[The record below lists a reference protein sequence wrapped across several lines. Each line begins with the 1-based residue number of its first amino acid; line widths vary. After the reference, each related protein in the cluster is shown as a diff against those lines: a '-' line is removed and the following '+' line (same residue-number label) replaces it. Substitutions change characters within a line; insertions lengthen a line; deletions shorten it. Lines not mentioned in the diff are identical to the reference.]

1 MTVIKAA
8 GDFGTLVGSYVGKRR
23 EVCIK
28 TRLSPASLAITGQ
41 VTKHTTIIWSIQLK
55 INDVFLFLFRPCIC
69 LFVWLVVLYLV
80 GERRHQ
86 TNLLAF

>member
-23 EVCIK
+23 EVCIN
-28 TRLSPASLAITGQ
+28 PASLAITGQ
-41 VTKHTTIIWSIQLK
+41 VTKHITIIWSIQLQ
-55 INDVFLFLFRPCIC
+55 INDVFLFLFRPCVC

-80 GERRHQ
+80 GE
-86 TNLLAF
+86 